1 MHLLIQG
8 PLNLLIL
15 GGVSN
20 NYRTNENAE
29 VVKLGPESLDRDDN
43 CFEASINNTP
53 FPMEGS
59 VGRVF
64 NQTLEVCGS
73 KYSKTCSALSKKY
86 QLLFDLLCCIRR
98 LNLQQ
103 QLMGN
108 GRKDRDSNWTPHGG
122 RLPQ

>member
-43 CFEASINNTP
+43 CFETSTNTP

-59 VGRVF
+59 VGRVV
-64 NQTLEVCGS
+64 NQTMEVCGS
-73 KYSKTCSALSKKY
+73 KYSKTCSALSKQY
-86 QLLFDLLCCIRR
+86 QLLSDLRYFRR

-103 QLMGN
+103 LVGN

-122 RLPQ
+122 RLPR